1 MIERTVPPIEPL
13 SADDVAQAAEALALA
28 KRPPGRPKG
37 TDYRSVDAPL
47 HERMRQ
53 LLQDGAVHS
62 RTAAARRVVGEDGET
77 AYGHGCP
84 DSENPAAG
92 GTIPLLI
99 VFLLFKFLR
108 SRREAA

>member
-13 SADDVAQAAEALALA
+13 SADDVAQAAEAPALA

-53 LLQDGAVHS
+53 LLKDGVVHS
-62 RTAAARRVVGEDGET
+62 RTAAAKRVVGM
-77 AYGHGCP
+77 AYGHGCE
-84 DSENPAAG
+84 DSK
-92 GTIPLLI
+92 IRRL
-99 VFLLFKFLR
+99 VQSFLY
-108 SRREAA
+108 